1 MGGGMKR
8 LELAV
13 VGCGE
18 IAGYAALVSKL
29 IPQIRLAACCD
40 VDSERAPAFA
50 RRHGIRQ
57 VFTDYADL
65 LARGSFQAL
74 YLAVPHDLHSPMIL
88 QAVEAGKPV
97 LVEKPLARSLSE
109 GVEIVEAAARH
120 SVKVGVNYQYRYDS
134 GCYALARAVQSGRL
148 GRVHSIR
155 INVPWRRT
163 QAYFDS
169 APWHKALSRSGGGT
183 LLTQG
188 SHFLDVAL
196 WALREPTVS
205 AVGYAASPGFQVEV
219 ETLAHGIIQTRGGTL
234 VNIASTMVAAREQA
248 AVIEVYGETGTAMY
262 RDLPFSSV
270 KFVGTRVKP
279 ERPPGWGLHALQRSL
294 AGFARWILEEETFLI
309 PAASALPVLAAVD
322 AIYRAAR
329 DGLRMEQ
336 PMVSG
341 VSGPGK

>member
-1 MGGGMKR
+1 MGGGMKP
-8 LELAV
+8 LEMAV

-18 IAGYAALVSKL
+18 IAGYAALLSKV
-29 IPQIRLAACCD
+29 IPQIRLTACCD
-40 VDSERAPAFA
+40 VNSDRAQVFA

-57 VFTDYADL
+57 VFSGYADL

-74 YLAVPHDLHSPMIL
+74 YLAVPHDLHFPMIG

-97 LVEKPLARSLSE
+97 LAEKPLARTLPE
-109 GVEIVEAAARH
+109 GVQIVEMAARRG
-120 SVKVGVNYQYRYDS
+120 VKVGVNYQYRYDS
-134 GCYALARAVQSGRL
+134 GCYALARAVQSGQL

-163 QAYFDS
+163 QTYFDA
-169 APWHKALSRSGGGT
+169 APWHKTLARSGGGT

-196 WALREPTVS
+196 WALGEPPVS

-219 ETLAHGIIQTRGGTL
+219 ETLAHGIVQTRGGAL

-248 AVIEVYGETGTAMY
+248 VTIEVYGQTGTAIY
-262 RDLPFSSV
+262 CDSPFPSV
-270 KFVGTRVKP
+270 KFVGARVKP

-294 AGFARWILEEETFLI
+294 AGFARWVLDDDPFLI
-309 PAASALPVLAAVD
+309 PAASALPVLAAVQ
-322 AIYRAAR
+322 AIYRAAQT
-329 DGLRMEQ
+329 GAQSTVQL
-336 PMVSG
+336 S
-341 VSGPGK
+341 S

>member
-40 VDSERAPAFA
+40 VNSHRAQAFA

-57 VFTDYADL
+57 VFANYADL
-65 LARGSFQAL
+65 LAQGSFQAL

-88 QAVEAGKPV
+88 QAVRAGIPV
-97 LVEKPLARSLSE
+97 LTEKPLARSLSE
-109 GVEIVEAAARH
+109 GVQIVEMAAQRG
-120 SVKVGVNYQYRYDS
+120 VKVGVNYQYRYDS
-134 GCYALARAVQSGRL
+134 GCYALARAVQSGSL

-163 QAYFDS
+163 QTYFDA
-169 APWHKALSRSGGGT
+169 APWHKTLARSGGGT

-196 WALREPTVS
+196 WALGEPPVS

-219 ETLAHGIIQTRGGTL
+219 ETLAHGIVQTRGGTL
-234 VNIASTMVAAREQA
+234 VNIASTMVAAREEA
-248 AVIEVYGETGTAMY
+248 VVIEVYGETGTAIY
-262 RDLPFSSV
+262 HDLPFPSV

-279 ERPPGWGLHALQRSL
+279 QRPPGWGLHALQRSL
-294 AGFARWILEEETFLI
+294 AGFARWVLGDDPFLI
-309 PAASALPVLAAVD
+309 PAVSALPVLAAVD
-322 AIYRAAR
+322 AIYRAAQTGAR
-329 DGLRMEQ
+329 SAVQ
-336 PMVSG
+336 VSA
-341 VSGPGK
+341 